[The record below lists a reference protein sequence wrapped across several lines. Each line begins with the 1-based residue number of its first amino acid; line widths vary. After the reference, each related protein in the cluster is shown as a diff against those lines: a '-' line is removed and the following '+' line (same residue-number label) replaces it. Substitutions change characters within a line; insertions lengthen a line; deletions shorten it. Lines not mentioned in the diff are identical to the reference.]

1 MDLTTRRRF
10 ERANTDARGFTLVAT
25 LLVVVILGVLAAM
38 VFSRQSH
45 STTAGPGAS
54 TTPGPTSTLPSS
66 VGAGTDL
73 AVRTT
78 CEADFQ
84 IVTVALNAYRALN
97 RASPSPGRAWATS
110 STNGG
115 PFLKSWPGQPRFFSI
130 TWNGTVLGVVPA
142 TGDSSLASAGTSS
155 PRTGCYAA

>member
-1 MDLTTRRRF
+1 M
-10 ERANTDARGFTLVAT
+10 VAT

-38 VFSRQSH
+38 VFSRHSP
-45 STTAGPGAS
+45 STTAGPGVS
-54 TTPGPTSTLPSS
+54 TTPGPTATLPSS
-66 VGAGTDL
+66 EGAGINL
-73 AVRTT
+73 AVRTA

-84 IVTVALNAYRALN
+84 IVTAALMAYRALN
-97 RASPSPGRAWATS
+97 GASPSPGSAWATS

-115 PFLKSWPGQPRFFSI
+115 PFLKAWPGQSHFFSI